1 MGSPRCSRSARL
13 RPPPGCARG
22 LPAAGGAR
30 GRRRCAGG
38 AEEALP
44 PLSVSLSPSPLSR
57 PSCQPRLPLRS
68 RGLTAGT
75 GGGRDRHTARR
86 CPPRH
91 PPPAQGLPR
100 RGGPRCRSAPGAGS
114 RSHPS
119 LPAPRGRR
127 SPPRW
132 SRGVTAPLPRAV
144 VCRAGRGRCQCPG
157 TAAGPDSR
165 RALPGGRSRSVRTK
179 AAGGRARHRR
189 RVRSSPV
196 AP

>member
-13 RPPPGCARG
+13 RPPPGCAHG

-57 PSCQPRLPLRS
+57 PSRQPRLPLRS

-75 GGGRDRHTARR
+75 GGGRDRYTARR
-86 CPPRH
+86 CPRKD
-91 PPPAQGLPR
+91 
-100 RGGPRCRSAPGAGS
+100 
-114 RSHPS
+114 
-119 LPAPRGRR
+119 
-127 SPPRW
+127 
-132 SRGVTAPLPRAV
+132 
-144 VCRAGRGRCQCPG
+144 CPD
-157 TAAGPDSR
+157 AAGPVAIPPRSGRGEQVPPVPSRAAGPPLPAEVEPRSR
-165 RALPGGRSRSVRTK
+165 RAPP
-179 AAGGRARHRR
+179 AGGRVSSRPWPLSVPRSRGRAGPPGGLSPAAGAARREQRLRAGGRGALGHHGR
-189 RVRSSPV
+189 RVGSSPV